1 MQKDNTTEPTSAN
14 LAAENAKNVEK
25 YRALNRASNTGAW
38 EYYPETGTM
47 SFNDVY
53 FSMLG
58 RNINDYNENERH
70 IVDSAWGDLLHP
82 DDKARAVKKFN
93 DYLENPTG
101 VYENYFRLS
110 HADGSWVWIWSRGSS
125 IQYHDGHITIIG
137 THTDITR
144 HKQIEETILQERL
157 LLRTLIDNLPDPIY
171 VKDKEGRKI
180 IANKSDVKNL
190 GAVTEADVIGKTDLE
205 LFQNHFG
212 TRGYEDDMKV
222 LKQGIKILDKEEFF
236 EEENGTKRWMTATKI
251 PIRDENGNIS
261 RLLGIGHNI
270 TDRKRSEEVLNQ
282 LNESLFKQSEEL
294 KALNEQLTAQKEQE
308 LEKAI
313 AQGKFEIASEVL
325 HDIGN
330 AMVGFG
336 SYLNRINRALELNN
350 LNTVKNLAAF
360 IKGQQ
365 AAIANAIGADKA
377 GALTTITEGIANT
390 QSNNNTEISAA
401 IKELSNI
408 ISHIQEILNIQRQF
422 VQGHGGGHE
431 RKPVNL
437 VNIIDNCKAM
447 LFASLD
453 KKGIQLKTDIPKPSY
468 IVKGDHTKLMQVI
481 LNVLKNS
488 IEAIDMDSM
497 EKRISIAINSSA
509 TEIEL
514 AIADNGMGF
523 DEETGKH
530 FFERGFTTK
539 KTGTGLGLYNCKTIV
554 EAHGG
559 SFTIKSDGP
568 GKGSITTIKLNF

>member
-1 MQKDNTTEPTSAN
+1 MNNHLRSIHIQCLDKGF
-14 LAAENAKNVEK
+14 VE
-25 YRALNRASNTGAW
+25 
-38 EYYPETGTM
+38 
-47 SFNDVY
+47 
-53 FSMLG
+53 
-58 RNINDYNENERH
+58 
-70 IVDSAWGDLLHP
+70 
-82 DDKARAVKKFN
+82 
-93 DYLENPTG
+93 
-101 VYENYFRLS
+101 YED
-110 HADGSWVWIWSRGSS
+110 HMG
-125 IQYHDGHITIIG
+125 
-137 THTDITR
+137 
-144 HKQIEETILQERL
+144 
-157 LLRTLIDNLPDPIY
+157 
-171 VKDKEGRKI
+171 
-180 IANKSDVKNL
+180 
-190 GAVTEADVIGKTDLE
+190 
-205 LFQNHFG
+205 
-212 TRGYEDDMKV
+212 DDMKV

-236 EEENGTKRWMTATKI
+236 EDAGGAKRWMTATKI
-251 PIRDENGNIS
+251 PIRDENGQIT
-261 RLLGIGHNI
+261 RLLGIGHDI

-350 LNTVKNLAAF
+350 LNTIKSLAAF

-365 AAIANAIGADKA
+365 TAIAAAIGADKA

-390 QSNNNTEISAA
+390 QTSNNSEISLA

-488 IEAIDMDSM
+488 IEAIDMDAA
-497 EKRISIAINSSA
+497 EKRITIAIGASA
-509 TEIEL
+509 NEIEL
-514 AIADNGMGF
+514 SIADNGMGF
-523 DEETGKH
+523 DQKTGSH

-559 SFTIKSDGP
+559 SFTINSAGP
-568 GKGSITTIKLNF
+568 GNGSVTTIKLNM